1 MAVPSTRKCISRY
14 CTNTCNV
21 LHHVDR
27 YVVFWFN
34 ESFKELRTENRE
46 QKKQDDEKEKDK
58 GKERYK
64 MVSRNRK
71 GKFFF

>member
-1 MAVPSTRKCISRY
+1 
-14 CTNTCNV
+14 
-21 LHHVDR
+21 
-27 YVVFWFN
+27 VVFWFN

-71 GKFFF
+71 GKFFFKKWKRRGKNEKIPGEQKKPY